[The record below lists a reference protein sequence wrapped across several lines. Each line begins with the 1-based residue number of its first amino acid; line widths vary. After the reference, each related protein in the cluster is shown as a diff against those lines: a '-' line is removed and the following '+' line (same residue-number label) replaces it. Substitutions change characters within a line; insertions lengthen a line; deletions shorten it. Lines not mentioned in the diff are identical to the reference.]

1 MDQGT
6 IQILFSL
13 LRSAIRGTVLTEEE
27 QRLYSKERLAEL
39 LRISSR
45 HDLSHLVAY
54 GLQQNR
60 LADEEKAN
68 IEKCIFKAVFR
79 EQRTT
84 YEYGRLC
91 NALEAAQIPFLPLK
105 GSVIRVFYP
114 EPWMR
119 TSCDIDVLVQPKDLE
134 AASSVLTE
142 QCGYTKHGQGSHD
155 VSFYSPS
162 NIHVELHYELV
173 EEGIANESA
182 AVLAGVWSTATVKE
196 GLTSFY
202 EMPDA
207 MYYFYHVAHMAKHFE
222 HGGCGIRPFID
233 LSILDR
239 TSDAD
244 GEARDALLRRGG
256 LLTFANAARKL
267 SRVWL
272 EGEEHDARS
281 LQMERY
287 VLEGG
292 VYGNVENR
300 IAVQQ
305 QKKGG
310 RIRYALSR
318 ILLPYGEL
326 KFYYPVLQKHPILT
340 PVMQVRRWF
349 KIAFCG
355 GARRAARELSYNQSL
370 STKEADVMKRF
381 LEDVGL

>member
-39 LRISSR
+39 LQISSR

-79 EQRTT
+79 EQRTK
-84 YEYGRLC
+84 YEYERLC
-91 NALEAAQIPFLPLK
+91 ATLERAQIPFLPLK
-105 GSVIRVFYP
+105 GSVIRSYYP
-114 EPWMR
+114 EEWMR

-134 AASSVLTE
+134 SASSALMGE
-142 QCGYTKHGQGSHD
+142 CGSTRHEKGSHD
-155 VSFYSPS
+155 VSFFTPS
-162 NIHVELHYELV
+162 NIHVELHYNLV
-173 EEGIANESA
+173 EDGIANKSS
-182 AVLAGVWSTATVKE
+182 AVLTSVWSTATVKE
-196 GLTSFY
+196 GFTSFY
-202 EMPDA
+202 EMPDE

-222 HGGCGIRPFID
+222 NGGCGIRPFID
-233 LSILDR
+233 LAILDHLENAD
-239 TSDAD
+239 SDA
-244 GEARDALLRRGG
+244 RDSLLNQGG
-256 LLTFANAARKL
+256 LLKFASAARKL
-267 SRVWL
+267 SRVWF
-272 EGEEHDARS
+272 EAEAHDALSR
-281 LQMERY
+281 QMECY
-287 VLEGG
+287 ILGGG
-292 VYGNVENR
+292 VYGNDENR
-300 IAVQQ
+300 VAVQQ

-310 RIRYALSR
+310 RMRYVLSR
-318 ILLPYGEL
+318 IFLPYREI
-326 KFYYPVLQKHPILT
+326 KFHYPILQKHPILT

-370 STKEADVMKRF
+370 SAKEADVMKRF